1 MSEGI
6 EAEREAPRDDGV
18 PVLRFV
24 PIAATLAVL
33 ALVLGHVA
41 APAVQGVIANGAL
54 VRVIDVAGALVS
66 QVFVIMS
73 LPIAARAVLTAARG
87 RAGNVLRASAIALGG
102 FVIATCFRAAYEVV
116 SNVAAIG
123 LGVASSLLGIIAAA
137 SAFRAPFARSPAVLL
152 GLASAASIVRLVAM
166 GIGTLGTGATAMTL
180 GVASRAVGVLAAL
193 LSVLVLSGA
202 LVWIASRSQRAPSST
217 GSEGQ
222 PNPEPSRP
230 SAVSPATVLVLVIAL
245 AATMRAIAGRADEA
259 SKGAV
264 FFARAADRLAWR
276 PSPGASS
283 LWTFASFVGP
293 VAAIV
298 VLVGLL
304 RGSDRRA
311 PPAVVAS
318 VVLILVG
325 HVSTDVP
332 AGAIAMMIA
341 SLALALAA
349 HDQRGLW
356 RSLS

>member
-6 EAEREAPRDDGV
+6 EAQREATRDDGV

-24 PIAATLAVL
+24 PIAAALAAL
-33 ALVLGHVA
+33 ALVLGHVT

-166 GIGTLGTGATAMTL
+166 GLATLGTGATAMSL
-180 GVASRAVGVLAAL
+180 GVASRAIGVLGAL

-202 LVWIASRSQRAPSST
+202 LVWIASRSQKAPEP
-217 GSEGQ
+217 G
-222 PNPEPSRP
+222 EPSRP
-230 SAVSPATVLVLVIAL
+230 SAVSPATVLVLVLAL

-259 SKGAV
+259 SRGAV

-293 VAAIV
+293 IAAIV

-325 HVSTDVP
+325 HASMDVP

-341 SLALALAA
+341 SLSLALAA